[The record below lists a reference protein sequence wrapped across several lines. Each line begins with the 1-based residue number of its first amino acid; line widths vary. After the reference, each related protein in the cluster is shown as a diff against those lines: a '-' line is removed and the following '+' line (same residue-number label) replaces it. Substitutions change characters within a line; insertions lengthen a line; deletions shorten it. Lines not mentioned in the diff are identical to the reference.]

1 VTIPAGEASHY
12 ELIDWGRYV
21 VKEMMNEANLQQ
33 NVLMHLIGQR
43 PPTVPS
49 AISELTSS
57 GAASRIPDDDA
68 LTKMGRNLAAQKLV
82 TYQRITIGLTRQRLD
97 QLGLPNVD
105 PVKVRE
111 MDAADQI
118 DNMQKIGQAVA
129 KEQVKMELLKAFF

>member
-1 VTIPAGEASHY
+1 MQ
-12 ELIDWGRYV
+12 ELV
-21 VKEMMNEANLQQ
+21 
-33 NVLMHLIGQR
+33 
-43 PPTVPS
+43 
-49 AISELTSS
+49 SS
-57 GAASRIPDDDA
+57 GAASGVPDADA
-68 LTKMGRNLAAQKLV
+68 LTKVGRNMAAQKLV

-97 QLGLPNVD
+97 QMGLPDID